1 LFLKKVRLKRRFKE
15 KQIMDC
21 VTILAQAVETAS
33 SGSAEEAVVPM
44 ESFWNYITT
53 LNRAEA
59 VTFISFGIVCLMYGW
74 RVFKILVVICF
85 ALLGV
90 FVGVSVT
97 DKIVGLNN
105 RLIGGLVGMGLLG
118 ILSIPL
124 MRWAV
129 SVLGAIAGGVLTS
142 GIWYASGL
150 PEKYIW
156 AGALIGMVAG
166 GMISF
171 IVFKVA
177 VILFSSLSGA
187 SLIVVGS
194 LAILYMHPATSVRL
208 EEILFTKKW
217 FLPTLLMAPTLI
229 GLVLQNKFV
238 KDSKDWDM

>member
-1 LFLKKVRLKRRFKE
+1 
-15 KQIMDC
+15 MDC
-21 VTILAQAVETAS
+21 VTILAQAVETGS
-33 SGSAEEAVVPM
+33 SGATEEAVVPM

-59 VTFISFGIVCLMYGW
+59 VTFITFGIVCLMYGW

-90 FVGVSVT
+90 FLGVSVT

-105 RLIGGLVGMGLLG
+105 RLVGGLVGMGLLG
-118 ILSIPL
+118 ILSVPL

-129 SVLGAIAGGVLTS
+129 SILGAIAGGILTS
-142 GIWYASGL
+142 GIGYASGL
-150 PEKYIW
+150 PERYIW

-187 SLIVVGS
+187 CLIVVGS

>member
-1 LFLKKVRLKRRFKE
+1 
-15 KQIMDC
+15 MDC
-21 VTILAQAVETAS
+21 VTILAQAVDTAY
-33 SGSAEEAVVPM
+33 SGAAEEAVVPM

-59 VTFISFGIVCLMYGW
+59 VTFISFGVVCLMYGW

-90 FVGVSVT
+90 FLGVSVT

-105 RLIGGLVGMGLLG
+105 RLVGGLVGMGLLG

-129 SVLGAIAGGVLTS
+129 SILGAIAGGILTS

-150 PEKYIW
+150 PEQYIW

-187 SLIVVGS
+187 CLIVVGS